1 MLSLIQFY
9 DRHKKLLYF
18 TFLILII
25 ICAAMA
31 TTVDVNYDMTQYLPE
46 DSITKRSIST
56 LESEFSYPGTARV
69 MISDVTMLEAAEVK
83 KEIEAIDGISTVLWL
98 DDYADITE
106 PEEFID
112 QRYLDDYYL
121 ENNALFTIE
130 FTEGNYS
137 TVTDEAIQKI
147 YDITDGKAVISG
159 AAEDSRYMREVVN
172 DEMTKIILIIV
183 PICLLILMLAGRTWI
198 EPLLY
203 ISAIGVAVMLNMG
216 TNIVFENI
224 SFITQSMSAVLQL
237 AISMDYSLFL
247 FHRYLEERD
256 KGLGVHQALA
266 SAVKASFSSIS
277 SSALTTVAGFLA
289 LVFMS
294 YSIGTD
300 LGLVL
305 AKGIAFSFLCT
316 ITFLPLMILS
326 LHRVIDKTRHKAFMP
341 QFKNSR
347 FVQGKIAVII
357 IAILVAV
364 PCFLAQQNNTFLYG
378 DTSGSSSSAAAS
390 SQKEQITSLFG
401 ESDPVMIMVPN
412 DSVSNEE
419 ALCRDLE
426 QLDYVRSVQSIST
439 LAGSAIP
446 RDILPESLTSQ
457 FLSEN
462 YSRIVAFLNFE
473 GESEMTYQS
482 TEELQNLV
490 ERYYPG
496 EWYMAGTGTAT
507 TDIKNTIETD
517 NIVITLFSL
526 LAVGAIVLI
535 TFRSI
540 SIPILLLLVIELSI
554 WINMAV
560 PYFQGNDLVFIGYLV
575 INSIQLGAT
584 IDYAILMA
592 NRYMEHR
599 TRMEPEAAALAALQT
614 AGGSVITSALI
625 LTAAGTA
632 EGIMSSIGSVS
643 QIGYLLGRGAFLSGL
658 IVLTVLPRLLILCD
672 KLIMKTTIRKKNKR
686 RERME
691 VSQ

>member
-56 LESEFSYPGTARV
+56 LKSEFSYPGTARV

-401 ESDPVMIMVPN
+401 E
-412 DSVSNEE
+412 
-419 ALCRDLE
+419 
-426 QLDYVRSVQSIST
+426 
-439 LAGSAIP
+439 
-446 RDILPESLTSQ
+446 
-457 FLSEN
+457 
-462 YSRIVAFLNFE
+462 
-473 GESEMTYQS
+473 
-482 TEELQNLV
+482 
-490 ERYYPG
+490 
-496 EWYMAGTGTAT
+496 
-507 TDIKNTIETD
+507 
-517 NIVITLFSL
+517 
-526 LAVGAIVLI
+526 
-535 TFRSI
+535 
-540 SIPILLLLVIELSI
+540 
-554 WINMAV
+554 
-560 PYFQGNDLVFIGYLV
+560 
-575 INSIQLGAT
+575 
-584 IDYAILMA
+584 
-592 NRYMEHR
+592 
-599 TRMEPEAAALAALQT
+599 
-614 AGGSVITSALI
+614 
-625 LTAAGTA
+625 
-632 EGIMSSIGSVS
+632 
-643 QIGYLLGRGAFLSGL
+643 
-658 IVLTVLPRLLILCD
+658 
-672 KLIMKTTIRKKNKR
+672 
-686 RERME
+686 
-691 VSQ
+691 